1 MATPQHH
8 NVRYT
13 MTEKEKLA
21 LDLFIESVMTP
32 DSELRVMAHE
42 QGCFDELM
50 EVRKN
55 VLEFLYQC
63 ESLNKSPFS

>member
-1 MATPQHH
+1 
-8 NVRYT
+8 
-13 MTEKEKLA
+13 MTEQEKLA

-50 EVRKN
+50 EIRQS
-55 VLEFLYQC
+55 VLNFLYRC
-63 ESLNKSPFS
+63 ESSNSSLSSDDIYNT

>member
-1 MATPQHH
+1 M
-8 NVRYT
+8 
-13 MTEKEKLA
+13 MTEEQKLA

-50 EVRKN
+50 EVRQN
-55 VLEFLYQC
+55 VLTFLYQC
-63 ESLNKSPFS
+63 EQNNKSPFS